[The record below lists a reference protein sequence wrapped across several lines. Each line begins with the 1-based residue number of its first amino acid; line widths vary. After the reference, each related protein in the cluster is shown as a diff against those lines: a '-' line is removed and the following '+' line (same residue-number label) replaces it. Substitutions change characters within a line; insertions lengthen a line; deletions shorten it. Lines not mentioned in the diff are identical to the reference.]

1 MEINPT
7 AKTIKELFLSGRKF
21 VIPRFQREYCWNKEI
36 SKSFLWDILK
46 QFDIQE
52 GEIKTQVYFLGT
64 MLFIGDYYDGT
75 EEEIYVVDGQQRLTT
90 ITILF
95 SAISDKFMSLNQET
109 LSKEIFKYIMTTNDN
124 GDEVRILRSNTH
136 YPYFAY
142 YIQLQKKE
150 YKVEACTEEEK
161 NIFEI
166 YNLFS
171 NLLEE
176 ETMKK
181 ELKKRYD
188 ASLVDQIEYIDLL
201 KALRDQ
207 VLKCIFVSISTK
219 EKQHANEIFEIL
231 NSKGKQLK
239 AIDIIKNDIFSI
251 LQQEEPV
258 DMAEDKWKKI
268 KEILNSKNEHVELE
282 VFFRHFWISKYK
294 KVSQKSIV
302 DEFKRTIKTEE
313 ECTRL
318 LDELIYEA
326 KNYIKI
332 LNPNR
337 EDYSNKKQYYWLVQS
352 LKCIGEFFNIVQ
364 VRIVLLALF
373 YLKDNEL
380 IDMKEFKKTIN
391 FLEYFHFIYN
401 SVCSFS
407 TNKLEKIYSVFSVRV
422 RNCKNKIEVVK
433 TIRESLIDPL
443 KKILPKY
450 EDFEV
455 KFIELSY
462 SKKENVSNVKTKYAI
477 NKINCIL
484 EGKEIFEDECN
495 IEHIIPENEEEIT
508 KNIGNLILLEM
519 KLNGEADDKK
529 YQDKIECYKKTK
541 LNWVLNFIKKYPNW
555 ERSYIESRAKEMAKI
570 LYDQI
575 KMENIV

>member
-75 EEEIYVVDGQQRLTT
+75 EDEIYVVDGQQRLTT

-124 GDEVRILRSNTH
+124 GEEVRILRSNTH

-188 ASLVDQIEYIDLL
+188 ASLVDRIEYIDLL

-268 KEILNSKNEHVELE
+268 KEILNSKNEHVEIE

-541 LNWVLNFIKKYPNW
+541 LNWVLNFIRKYPNW

>member
-75 EEEIYVVDGQQRLTT
+75 EDEIYVVDGQQRLTT

-124 GDEVRILRSNTH
+124 GEEVRILRSNTH

-188 ASLVDQIEYIDLL
+188 ASLVDRIEYIDLL

-529 YQDKIECYKKTK
+529 YQDKMECYKKTK

>member
-124 GDEVRILRSNTH
+124 GEEVRILRSNTH

-455 KFIELSY
+455 KFIEISY

>member
-124 GDEVRILRSNTH
+124 GEEVRILRSNTH

-188 ASLVDQIEYIDLL
+188 ASLV
-201 KALRDQ
+201 
-207 VLKCIFVSISTK
+207 
-219 EKQHANEIFEIL
+219 
-231 NSKGKQLK
+231 
-239 AIDIIKNDIFSI
+239 
-251 LQQEEPV
+251 
-258 DMAEDKWKKI
+258 
-268 KEILNSKNEHVELE
+268 
-282 VFFRHFWISKYK
+282 
-294 KVSQKSIV
+294 
-302 DEFKRTIKTEE
+302 
-313 ECTRL
+313 
-318 LDELIYEA
+318 LIY
-326 KNYIKI
+326 
-332 LNPNR
+332 
-337 EDYSNKKQYYWLVQS
+337 
-352 LKCIGEFFNIVQ
+352 
-364 VRIVLLALF
+364 
-373 YLKDNEL
+373 
-380 IDMKEFKKTIN
+380 
-391 FLEYFHFIYN
+391 
-401 SVCSFS
+401 
-407 TNKLEKIYSVFSVRV
+407 
-422 RNCKNKIEVVK
+422 
-433 TIRESLIDPL
+433 
-443 KKILPKY
+443 
-450 EDFEV
+450 
-455 KFIELSY
+455 
-462 SKKENVSNVKTKYAI
+462 
-477 NKINCIL
+477 
-484 EGKEIFEDECN
+484 
-495 IEHIIPENEEEIT
+495 
-508 KNIGNLILLEM
+508 
-519 KLNGEADDKK
+519 
-529 YQDKIECYKKTK
+529 
-541 LNWVLNFIKKYPNW
+541 
-555 ERSYIESRAKEMAKI
+555 
-570 LYDQI
+570 
-575 KMENIV
+575 

>member
-124 GDEVRILRSNTH
+124 GEEVRILRSNTH

-455 KFIELSY
+455 KFIKLSY